1 MKLLALAGSN
11 SSTSINKK
19 LAGYAARHFTKYEA
33 ELVHIND
40 FPMPL
45 FSVDLEAEKGS
56 PETVDRII
64 EKINS
69 CDFIVLSLAENNA
82 SYNVGFKNMFD
93 WISRKQGKVFNDK
106 PMLLMA
112 TSPGK
117 RGGASVLEYAQKHL
131 PRYGGNIK
139 GVFSLPSFYAN
150 FDLEKGII
158 NEELNNQL
166 LQLIKNIEQNDNIV
180 I

>member
-19 LAGYAARHFTKYEA
+19 LAGYAAGHFTKYDVD
-33 ELVHIND
+33 LIHIND

-45 FSVDLEAEKGS
+45 FSVDLETEKGS
-56 PETVDRII
+56 PETVDRMI

-82 SYNVGFKNMFD
+82 CYNVGFKNMFD

-131 PRYGGNIK
+131 PRYGANIK

-158 NEELNNQL
+158 NEELNAQL
-166 LQLIKNIEQNDNIV
+166 LQLIKNIEQNDSTV

>member
-19 LAGYAARHFTKYEA
+19 LAGYAAAHFTKYDVD
-33 ELVHIND
+33 LIHIND

-45 FSVDLEAEKGS
+45 VSVDLETEKGS
-56 PETVDRII
+56 PETVDRMI

-93 WISRKQGKVFNDK
+93 WISRKQAKVFNDK

-117 RGGASVLEYAQKHL
+117 RGGASVLEFAQKHL
-131 PRYGGNIK
+131 PRYGANIK

-150 FDLEKGII
+150 FDLDKGII
-158 NEELNNQL
+158 NEELNDQL
-166 LQLIKNIEQNDNIV
+166 LQLIKNIEQNDSTV

>member
-11 SSTSINKK
+11 SSTSINNK
-19 LAGYAARHFTKYEA
+19 LAGYAARHFTKYDV
-33 ELVHIND
+33 ELIHIND

-45 FSVDLEAEKGS
+45 FSVDVEREKGS

-64 EKINS
+64 EKINF

-82 SYNVGFKNMFD
+82 SYNVGFKNTFD
-93 WISRKQGKVFNDK
+93 WISRKQAKVFHDK

-112 TSPGK
+112 TSPGR
-117 RGGASVLEYAQKHL
+117 RGGASVLEFAQKHL
-131 PRYGGNIK
+131 PRYGADIK
-139 GVFSLPSFYAN
+139 GIFSLPSFDLN
-150 FDLEKGII
+150 FDIEKGII

-166 LQLIKNIEQNDNIV
+166 LQLIKHIEQNDSMV